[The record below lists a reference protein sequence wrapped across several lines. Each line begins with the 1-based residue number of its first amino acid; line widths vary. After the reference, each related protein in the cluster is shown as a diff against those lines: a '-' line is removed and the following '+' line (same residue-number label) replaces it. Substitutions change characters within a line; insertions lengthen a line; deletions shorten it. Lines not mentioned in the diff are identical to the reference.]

1 MIYRVILVRLARVV
15 YTVIIYVP
23 AFSKLSKY
31 VTNYQLYCYQAFTL
45 CGSKISPTMI
55 NNAKAT
61 ILLKALS
68 LFHG

>member
-1 MIYRVILVRLARVV
+1 MIYQVILARLA

-31 VTNYQLYCYQAFTL
+31 STNYQLYCYQAFTL

-55 NNAKAT
+55 NNEKAT
-61 ILLKALS
+61 ILLKARS

>member
-1 MIYRVILVRLARVV
+1 MARLA

-31 VTNYQLYCYQAFTL
+31 ATNYQLYCYQAFTL

-55 NNAKAT
+55 NNEKAT
-61 ILLKALS
+61 IL
-68 LFHG
+68 